1 MPREDSSPH
10 TFEEVDES
18 LRRAYTLLLNDELP
32 EQFVTLIEELRAITS
47 LEAVGPAGDD
57 P

>member
-18 LRRAYTLLLNDELP
+18 LRRAYVLLLNEELP
-32 EQFVTLIEELRAITS
+32 ERFITLIEELRAITS
-47 LEAVGPAGDD
+47 EDAIGSAGDD